1 LSLEAHVQKASLGSH
16 VELID
21 IDLTALGGVVLYLVP
36 APLVTFASGEVIP
49 EAVTWRGNIYT
60 PHPFETDGWEWG
72 GDGPAPTPKF
82 RTANVDLS
90 FTGLNIQYNDLVG
103 ATLTRWRTFDRF
115 LDGKPEA
122 DPDSHY
128 QVDVFKIDRKSL
140 QTKTIVEYEL
150 ASPIDQQGVLLPT
163 DAVLKNSCQWTYRFW
178 DGSEYGYSKV
188 IGCPYVGVDMFDV
201 NGNSTSVPSL
211 DVCGKRVS
219 DCKKRFPT
227 GSLPFGGFPGVARIR
242 Q

>member
-1 LSLEAHVQKASLGSH
+1 MFDAHVQGSALGAR

-21 IDLTALGGVVLYLVP
+21 IDLTDRGGVVLHLVP
-36 APLVTFASGEVIP
+36 APLLSFVGGSVATSS
-49 EAVTWRGNIYT
+49 VTWRGNIYT
-60 PHPFETDGWEWG
+60 PHPFETDGWEWS
-72 GDGPAPTPKF
+72 GDGEAPTPKF

-103 ATLTRWRTFDRF
+103 ATLTRWRTFDKF
-115 LDGKPEA
+115 LDGKPDA

-128 QVDVFKIDRKSL
+128 QVDIFNIDRKSI
-140 QTKTIVEYEL
+140 QNKTIVEYEL
-150 ASPIDQQGVLLPT
+150 ASPIDQQGVLLPS
-163 DAVLKNSCQWTYRFW
+163 DQVNKNACQWTYRFW
-178 DGSEYGYSKV
+178 DGNEFDYTKV
-188 IGCPYVGVDMFDV
+188 IGCPYVGTNLFDAD
-201 NGNSTSVPSL
+201 GNATSVPGL

-227 GSLPFGGFPGVARIR
+227 GSLPFGGFPGVAQIK

>member
-1 LSLEAHVQKASLGSH
+1 MLDAHVQGSALGAQ

-21 IDLTALGGVVLYLVP
+21 IDLTNQGGTVLHIVP
-36 APLVTFASGEVIP
+36 APLLSFIGESIVP
-49 EAVTWRGNIYT
+49 QSVTWRGNIYT
-60 PHPFETDGWEWG
+60 PHPFETDGWEWN
-72 GDGPAPTPKF
+72 GDGEAPTPKF

-90 FTGLNIQYNDLVG
+90 FTGLNIQYSDLVG
-103 ATLTRWRTFDRF
+103 ATLTRWRTFEKF
-115 LDGKPEA
+115 LDGQPDA

-140 QTKTIVEYEL
+140 QNKTVVEYEL
-150 ASPIDQQGVLLPT
+150 ASPIDQQGVLLPS
-163 DAVLKNSCQWTYRFW
+163 DSVNKNACPWTYRFW
-178 DGSEYGYSKV
+178 DGNEFDYTKV
-188 IGCPYVGVDMFDV
+188 IGCPYVGTNLFTVD
-201 NGNSTSVPSL
+201 GATTSVPSL

-227 GSLPFGGFPGVARIR
+227 GSLPFGGFPGVAQIK